1 MASVNGRPVRMKIL
15 YSSSGGNLPVS
26 KLKIRW
32 IEAVEEDAKKIPSI
46 RNWKRE
52 ARIDKVGE
60 AIFV

>member
-1 MASVNGRPVRMKIL
+1 MKIL
-15 YSSSGGNLPVS
+15 YSSSGGKLPVS

-52 ARIDKVGE
+52 ARIEKVGE